1 MKRQFWT
8 GGVLLIMI
16 LWGLTGCGGPKAPMP
31 GGDASEPPDRMAD
44 GPGMVYTSRALG
56 GMRTAPWCW
65 RSRGRVPA
73 SGPA

>member
-31 GGDASEPPDRMAD
+31 GGDTSEPPDRMAD
-44 GPGMVYTSRALG
+44 GPGMVYT
-56 GMRTAPWCW
+56 PE
-65 RSRGRVPA
+65 V
-73 SGPA
+73 